1 MVYIYMHL
9 VVYIMENI
17 SGTHLSARA
26 IGDEIIE
33 PRLREVYMRLAYVLL
48 FIASLV
54 GLTALFVYV
63 LEPSGPGENVPVEK
77 TKPPEDLV
85 TNFMWGPHR

>member
-1 MVYIYMHL
+1 MQL
-9 VVYIMENI
+9 VVCIMENI

-26 IGDEIIE
+26 TGDEIIE
-33 PRLREVYMRLAYVLL
+33 PTNLREVYMRLTYVLL

-63 LEPSGPGENVPVEK
+63 LEPSGPGENVPVETK
-77 TKPPEDLV
+77 TPEDFD
-85 TNFMWGPHR
+85 TGFMWGPHR